1 MTRKTVAT
9 RQQSLTVVD
18 NRTGQTYEVPI
29 RNNSVL
35 ATDIKKIRAAPGAGH
50 DDDRPEDETAQGLR
64 VYDPA
69 YMNTAVVQSSITYI
83 NGQDGILRY
92 RGYPIE
98 QLVSRSNFLETAFL
112 LIYGELPTAAQ
123 YGTWQ
128 DEIMHHTYIHSDIE
142 GIFKSFRYDSHPMSM
157 MTSAFATLGAFAPE
171 ANPSLQGQK
180 LYTSAAGA
188 AAAAATTTTK
198 GGHDAAAAAAAA
210 TASLQNLDKQILRI
224 IGKAPTLAAASYR
237 MRQGRPFNRPDP
249 SLSYA
254 GNFLYLLDNLSGR
267 SDYQPHPVLERALD
281 ALFVIHADHEVNCS
295 TATVLQVGSSLVDP
309 YSAVAAG
316 CAALY
321 GPSHGGA
328 SESAIRMLMEIGS
341 PDNVP
346 AFMAKVERRERVL
359 VGFGHR
365 VYKNVDPRS
374 KAIRELAE
382 QVFQVTGRNK
392 LLDTALSLARYAGE
406 SEFMRSRN
414 LYPNVDFYSGL
425 IYQAMGFPLDFYP
438 VLFAVPR
445 CVGWLAHWRQQML
458 NPAGVKIWRP
468 RQLYMGEGER
478 DYVDVAARRQKPN
491 ASVFDAPSQVIHGGE
506 SKRNRLALHKDEKS
520 GTPKSRL

>member
-1 MTRKTVAT
+1 MAIKPVA
-9 RQQSLTVVD
+9 RESLTVID
-18 NRTGQTYEVPI
+18 NRTGKSYELPI
-29 RNNSVL
+29 KHNSVL
-35 ATDIKKIRAAPGAGH
+35 ATDVKKIKAESSTDRA
-50 DDDRPEDETAQGLR
+50 EDETNQGLR
-64 VYDPA
+64 VFDPA
-69 YMNTAVVQSSITYI
+69 YMNTAVVESKITYI

-98 QLVSRSNFLETAFL
+98 QLVQKSNFLESAYL
-112 LIYGELPTAAQ
+112 LIYGELPTSTQ
-123 YGTWQ
+123 FTGWQ
-128 DEIMHHTYIHSDIE
+128 NEIMHHTYIHSDIE
-142 GIFKSFRYDSHPMSM
+142 GMFKSFRYDSHPMSM

-180 LYTSAAGA
+180 LYTQ
-188 AAAAATTTTK
+188 AAT
-198 GGHDAAAAAAAA
+198 GDLHA
-210 TASLQNLDKQILRI
+210 LQTLDKQILRI
-224 IGKAPTLAAASYR
+224 LGKAPTLAAASYR
-237 MRQGRPFNRPDP
+237 MRQGRPFNRPAQG
-249 SLSYA
+249 LSYA
-254 GNFLYLLDNLSGR
+254 GNFLYLLDHLSGHE
-267 SDYQPHPVLERALD
+267 YQPHPVLEKALD
-281 ALFVIHADHEVNCS
+281 ALFIIHADHEVNCS

-341 PDNVP
+341 PENVP
-346 AFMAKVERRERVL
+346 AFMEKVEKKERVL

-382 QVFQVTGRNK
+382 QVFAVTGRNK
-392 LLDTALSLARYAGE
+392 LLDTALTLAKYASE
-406 SEFMRSRN
+406 SEFMRKRN

-458 NPAGVKIWRP
+458 NPSGVKIWRP
-468 RQLYMGEGER
+468 RQLYLGESER
-478 DYVDVAARRQKPN
+478 SYIDVGNRAIKSDAK
-491 ASVFDAPSQVIHGGE
+491 VFDAPAQVSHGGD
-506 SKRNRLALHKDEKS
+506 SKRNRLATYRDEK
-520 GTPKSRL
+520 GDLLKPKL

>member
-1 MTRKTVAT
+1 MTVKTPP
-9 RQQSLTVVD
+9 RQSLTVLD
-18 NRTGQTYEVPI
+18 NRTGKRYQVPI
-29 RNNSVL
+29 NHNSIL
-35 ATDIKKIRAAPGAGH
+35 ATDIKNIKAESSQ
-50 DDDRPEDETAQGLR
+50 DFPEDEISQGLR
-64 VYDPA
+64 IFDPA
-69 YMNTAVVQSSITYI
+69 YMNTAAIQSKITYI

-98 QLVSRSNFLETAFL
+98 QLVGKSNFLETAYL
-112 LIYGELPTAAQ
+112 LIYGELPTQ
-123 YGTWQ
+123 RQCSTWQ
-128 DEIMHHTYIHSDIE
+128 EEVMHHTYIHSDIE
-142 GIFKSFRYDSHPMSM
+142 GMFKSFRYDSHPMSM

-180 LYTSAAGA
+180 LYTNAASGDPSA
-188 AAAAATTTTK
+188 
-198 GGHDAAAAAAAA
+198 
-210 TASLQNLDKQILRI
+210 LQILDKQILRI

-237 MRQGRPFNRPDP
+237 MRQGRPFNRPAQG
-249 SLSYA
+249 LSYT
-254 GNFLYLLDNLSGR
+254 GNFLYLLDNLSGHEYR
-267 SDYQPHPVLERALD
+267 PHPVLERALD
-281 ALFVIHADHEVNCS
+281 TLFVIHADHEVNCS

-341 PDNVP
+341 PENVP
-346 AFMAKVERRERVL
+346 AFMKRVESRERVL

-382 QVFQVTGRNK
+382 QVFEVTGRNK
-392 LLDTALSLARYAGE
+392 LLDTALTLAKYAGE

-425 IYQAMGFPLDFYP
+425 IYQAMGFPLEY
-438 VLFAVPR
+438 VPR
-445 CVGWLAHWRQQML
+445 
-458 NPAGVKIWRP
+458 
-468 RQLYMGEGER
+468 
-478 DYVDVAARRQKPN
+478 
-491 ASVFDAPSQVIHGGE
+491 
-506 SKRNRLALHKDEKS
+506 
-520 GTPKSRL
+520 